1 MIDVRSITVEDAGWV
16 RDLLEQRWGSNRIV
30 SRGRTHQADALPG
43 FVALREG
50 ESVGLATYA
59 IEEDQCEIVT
69 LNSLIE
75 HVGVGVALIE
85 AVKDAARAA
94 GCKRLWLI
102 TTNDNLS
109 AIRFYQKRQ
118 FGLVAVHR
126 NAVSESRRLKPEIP
140 LTGIDD
146 IPLRD
151 EIELEFHL

>member
-1 MIDVRSITVEDAGWV
+1 MIDVRTVTESDLDWV
-16 RDLLEQRWGSNRIV
+16 RDLLEKWWGSTRVV
-30 SRGRTHQADALPG
+30 SRGRVHQADVLPG
-43 FVALREG
+43 FVATSEDER
-50 ESVGLATYA
+50 VGLATYA
-59 IEEDQCEIVT
+59 VEGDQCEMVT

-75 HVGVGVALIE
+75 HVGVGIALME

-94 GCKRLWLI
+94 GCKRLWLV
-102 TTNDNLS
+102 TTNDNLN
-109 AIRFYQKRQ
+109 AIRFYQRRQ

-126 NAVSESRRLKPEIP
+126 NAVEESRKLKPEIP